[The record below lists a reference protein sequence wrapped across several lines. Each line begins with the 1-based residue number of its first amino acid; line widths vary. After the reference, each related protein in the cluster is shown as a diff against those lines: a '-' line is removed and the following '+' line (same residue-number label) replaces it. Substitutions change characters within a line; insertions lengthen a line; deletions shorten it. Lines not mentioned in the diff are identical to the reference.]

1 MGTTK
6 NLSDQAAVD
15 KVKELA
21 EEAKLCML
29 CTSLGQTPFNTRP
42 MATQTI
48 EEDGTFW
55 FFSPADS
62 SKNAEIASDNRVQ
75 LIYSNRPGSEYLSV
89 YGRAEIVRDTAKA
102 KELWNVFLTTWFP
115 GGAEDPNVTL
125 IKVTP
130 EEGHYWDTKN
140 NKMVQSIKIAVGAI
154 RGKMTDDGVDG
165 DFRIA

>member
-1 MGTTK
+1 MAENKYAVMGTTK

-42 MATQTI
+42 MATQMI

-62 SKNAEIASDNRVQ
+62 NKNSEIASDNRVQ

-89 YGRAEIVRDTAKA
+89 YGRAEIRHH
-102 KELWNVFLTTWFP
+102 
-115 GGAEDPNVTL
+115 G
-125 IKVTP
+125 I
-130 EEGHYWDTKN
+130 
-140 NKMVQSIKIAVGAI
+140 
-154 RGKMTDDGVDG
+154 
-165 DFRIA
+165 